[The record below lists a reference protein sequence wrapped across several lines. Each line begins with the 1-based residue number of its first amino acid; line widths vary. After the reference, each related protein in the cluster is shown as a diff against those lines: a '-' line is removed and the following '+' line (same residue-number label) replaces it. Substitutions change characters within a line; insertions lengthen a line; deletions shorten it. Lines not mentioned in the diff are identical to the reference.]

1 MFASPVG
8 GEEAK
13 LRNGQL
19 CIFHCSGSLG
29 RTGIRRREV
38 GRWGDS
44 EDGAGRKKN
53 ARSRIERGRR
63 GGEYFQKSIKRQE
76 KGVVSCFHL
85 HWRAC
90 GFGIFESMKS
100 LPSRGGRTLMSDLMM
115 FFFILLLSLLCLPG
129 QRKEARMNAP
139 LQTHA
144 NKRGRQRQ
152 LAPLPHPT
160 PPSLSPRLPSCP

>member
-1 MFASPVG
+1 MFG

-38 GRWGDS
+38 GRREDSGD
-44 EDGAGRKKN
+44 GPGRKN
-53 ARSRIERGRR
+53 PARSRIERGRQR
-63 GGEYFQKSIKRQE
+63 RGEYFQKSIKRQE

-90 GFGIFESMKS
+90 GFVIFESMKS

-115 FFFILLLSLLCLPG
+115 FFFILLLSSLCLPG
-129 QRKEARMNAP
+129 QRQEARMNAP

-144 NKRGRQRQ
+144 NKRGR
-152 LAPLPHPT
+152 
-160 PPSLSPRLPSCP
+160 